1 MKRLSTSIVA
11 GITLVALIAF
21 LLTGWTS
28 ASAATLPE
36 RIRHNGACGV
46 WNAVSSPNVG
56 TSSSVMSGIAAIS
69 ANNVWAVG
77 SYSNGNGG
85 LTLVEHWNGTKWIM
99 IASPNVNGSKSD
111 SLSGVVAIA
120 ANNIWAVGSYSN
132 ASNNGQTLIEHW
144 NGTSWSIVSSPNVA
158 SLSDGLSAVSAVSA
172 TDIWAIGAIS
182 GNTSSQPLIEHWN
195 GASWSI
201 NSSTGTGQA
210 LNGVAAIASN
220 NVWAVG
226 SVLSSPSLV
235 QTLIEHWNGSTW
247 SVVPSSGPGP
257 LFNILNSIAAIS
269 ANNIWAVGDDT
280 NSPAP
285 SAEYAPLVEHWNG
298 TTWSVVA
305 STVAGTSDRVNAIAA
320 VSANNIWAMG
330 DDRTSLDPNGPY
342 FTLIEHW
349 NGANWSVVNSPSPG
363 SMVSD
368 LTAAARIPAT
378 HKVWAVGFTQDSI
391 SQTLTEFRC

>member
-1 MKRLSTSIVA
+1 MKRLNTSIVA

-28 ASAATLPE
+28 ASAATLPK

-46 WNAVSSPNVG
+46 WNVVASPNVG
-56 TSSSVMSGIAAIS
+56 TSTSVLSGTAALS
-69 ANNVWAVG
+69 TNNVWAVG

-85 LTLVEHWNGTKWIM
+85 LTLVEHWNGTKWKV
-99 IASPNVNGSKSD
+99 IASPNVKGSLSD
-111 SLSGVVAIA
+111 SFSGVVAIA
-120 ANNIWAVGSYSN
+120 ANNIWAVGSYIN

-144 NGTSWSIVSSPNVA
+144 NGTSWIIVSSPNFGT
-158 SLSDGLSAVSAVSA
+158 LGDGLSAVSAVSA
-172 TDIWAIGAIS
+172 TDIWAVGTIS

-201 NSSTGTGQA
+201 KSSTGTGQS

-220 NVWAVG
+220 NVWVVG
-226 SVLSSPSLV
+226 SVSSPNLV
-235 QTLIEHWNGSTW
+235 QTLVEHWNGATW
-247 SVVPSSGPGP
+247 SVVPSSGPAP
-257 LFNILNSIAAIS
+257 LINTLNGIAAIS
-269 ANNIWAVGDDT
+269 ANNVWAVGDDT

-298 TTWSVVA
+298 ATWSIVA
-305 STVAGTSDRVNAIAA
+305 SPLAGTSDRKNGIAA
-320 VSANNIWAMG
+320 VSTSNIWAVG

-349 NGANWSVVNSPSPG
+349 NGANWSIVNSPSPG

-378 HKVWAVGFTQDSI
+378 HKVWAVGFIQGSI